1 MAVRFGR
8 RDHVA
13 VGSTPQRCNLRVPIK
28 KLMVIAGLLAGST
41 FALADPST
49 TTPDPPQRK
58 TIPRVGP
65 AGFTPSWNLDGLYLW
80 IGPSGAGS
88 HVEGEW
94 DSTFGADAAVMRVRE
109 REAIGAI
116 GGSLGASKWTVRDGG
131 RIWVDA
137 LIGTRVLGRM
147 IGVSAGPIVEL
158 SELAHPKLGGSI
170 GVWSFVGIT
179 PFARVGTIQDLGVFG
194 EVGVHIALPVLRRR

>member
-1 MAVRFGR
+1 MGPL
-8 RDHVA
+8 
-13 VGSTPQRCNLRVPIK
+13 PQPLGFSVPIK
-28 KLMVIAGLLAGST
+28 KLIVIACLLLGAQLAS
-41 FALADPST
+41 ADPST

-88 HVEGEW
+88 HVDGEW
-94 DSTFGADAAVMRVRE
+94 DSTFGADVAVMRIRE
-109 REAIGAI
+109 RATIGAV
-116 GGSLGASKWTVRDGG
+116 GGSFGASKWTVRDGG
-131 RIWVDA
+131 RLWLDA
-137 LIGTRVLGRM
+137 LVGTRVLGRM